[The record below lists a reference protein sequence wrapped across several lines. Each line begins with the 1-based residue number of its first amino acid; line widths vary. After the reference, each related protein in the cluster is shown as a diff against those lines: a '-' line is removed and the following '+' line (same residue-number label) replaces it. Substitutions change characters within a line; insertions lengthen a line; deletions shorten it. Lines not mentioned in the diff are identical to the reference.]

1 LLQWHDDRITLP
13 EAEDKLA
20 SMTGDPSRSAEVA
33 IVAAMDRVLQ
43 AERDA
48 LAAVAES
55 ERLSAAELEQARQ
68 ERRTI
73 LERTQAR
80 IVALHAR
87 AAQALE
93 RRAAEILERRHAALA
108 RLATRL
114 TTPEGPLPGV
124 GR

>member
-1 LLQWHDDRITLP
+1 
-13 EAEDKLA
+13 
-20 SMTGDPSRSAEVA
+20 MTPDPSNPSEVA
-33 IVAAMDRVLQ
+33 ATAAMDRVLQ

-48 LAAVAES
+48 LAAMAEC
-55 ERLSAAELEQARQ
+55 ERLSATELEQAR
-68 ERRTI
+68 ERRRTL

-93 RRAAEILERRHAALA
+93 RRGAEILERHLRSATAEVEELADPQRRQAALERLAA
-108 RLATRL
+108 RLATAEDEPAR
-114 TTPEGPLPGV
+114 V

>member
-1 LLQWHDDRITLP
+1 MS
-13 EAEDKLA
+13 A
-20 SMTGDPSRSAEVA
+20 DPSRSSELAA
-33 IVAAMDRVLQ
+33 AAAMDRVLQ

-48 LAAVAES
+48 LAAVTEC
-55 ERLSAAELEQARQ
+55 ERLSAAELEAARQ
-68 ERRTI
+68 ERRTL

-93 RRAAEILERRHAALA
+93 RRAAEILERHLRSASAEAEQLADPELRQAALEQ
-108 RLATRL
+108 LATRL
-114 TTPEGPLPGV
+114 TTPEGPPPGV

>member
-1 LLQWHDDRITLP
+1 M
-13 EAEDKLA
+13 
-20 SMTGDPSRSAEVA
+20 SGDPSSPSEVA
-33 IVAAMDRVLQ
+33 ATAAMDRVLQ

-48 LAAVAES
+48 LAAVAEC
-55 ERLSAAELEQARQ
+55 ERLAAAEIEQARQ
-68 ERRTI
+68 RRRTI

-93 RRAAEILERRHAALA
+93 RRAAEILERHLRSATAEARQLADPERRQRALE
-108 RLATRL
+108 RLAERL
-114 TTPEGPLPGV
+114 TTAEGAPPGA